1 MLKKFIIVFLLLAM
15 TFSFSACSLLN
26 SETEP
31 EAQPDDAAV
40 QPEAAAEPAPAAD
53 APAVAQPEAVQPEGG
68 KTVKATLYFPAEGGG
83 ALKAEERELQVFGGA
98 IVKATVQA
106 LISGPRTEGLHSA
119 IPEGTALNGVN
130 IKEKVAIVDFT
141 KEFIPESAAAG
152 EAERLAIVNTLTEIA
167 GVEKVRIR
175 IDGKDLT
182 GTDGIA
188 LGDISPVELDENGFP
203 VADGS

>member
-1 MLKKFIIVFLLLAM
+1 MLKKMTIIFLLLAVM
-15 TFSFSACSLLN
+15 FSFSACSLLN

-31 EAQPDDAAV
+31 GAQPDDAAV
-40 QPEAAAEPAPAAD
+40 QPEAAAEPAPSADVPAA
-53 APAVAQPEAVQPEGG
+53 VQPEAVQPEGG
-68 KTVKATLYFPAEGGG
+68 KTVKATLYFPADGGV
-83 ALKAEERELQVFGGA
+83 LKAEERELQVFGGA

-152 EAERLAIVNTLTEIA
+152 EAERLAIVNTLTEIT

-175 IDGKDLT
+175 IDGKELT
-182 GTDGIA
+182 GPDGIA

-203 VADGS
+203 AADGG